1 MASFLLIDGTSY
13 LIQEDGGKILLEPSG
28 APEQIAPPGGVP
40 RRSVVL
46 ERMEED
52 AVIAALLSQR

>member
-13 LIQEDGGKILLEPSG
+13 LIQEDGGKILLEPGG
-28 APEQIAPPGGVP
+28 APEQLTTPGGVP